1 MKIVWESNYW
11 DNELILK
18 SKNIST
24 TKILIIIVLTLFTIQ
39 SVWFA
44 TTIKYKVPPDE
55 AYHYQ
60 LTEYYS
66 QRSIGAGPII
76 SNQTD
81 NFSLGDIERAPG
93 YLYHYTLSF
102 PLKAVSA
109 TTDSLKARVVSLRI
123 INVGLTLLSLIVLLK
138 IFKLIKMNDKQ
149 RLVAIVLVSG
159 TGMFLWMSAAIN
171 YDNLAY
177 LTFLS
182 FIYFLMLILKNLSF
196 RYILLA
202 IIFAMLT
209 LLVKTSFAPVML
221 LALLYVGV
229 VVLRSKESLK
239 LLKPKA
245 IKKEVK
251 KRWIVFIPIV
261 FALLAVGLLFTE
273 RIIGNYVQYGTIAPK
288 CNVLHTE
295 NECLKNGLYKRSA
308 EQKKVVEELKATDS
322 LPETKPFDFAG
333 NWVSLMY
340 ERIFFYFGHKQMK
353 ASEAAR
359 ITAFATA
366 GFVFVLLILKS
377 ERLFKSK
384 ERRLLIL
391 VALSYIAV
399 LFLFNFNSYL
409 NSSVRF
415 GFQGRYLLPV
425 VPFLYAFVVILFTSV
440 YKKSSKPTSYLLV
453 AMAVVLFGFN
463 VIHHSPSLVFYRG
476 TDESWYYEKSKR
488 TNSQISNGLEDF
500 NLVVPGSL
508 ENTN

>member
-177 LTFLS
+177 LTFL
-182 FIYFLMLILKNLSF
+182 
-196 RYILLA
+196 
-202 IIFAMLT
+202 IFC
-209 LLVKTSFAPVML
+209 F
-221 LALLYVGV
+221 
-229 VVLRSKESLK
+229 
-239 LLKPKA
+239 
-245 IKKEVK
+245 
-251 KRWIVFIPIV
+251 
-261 FALLAVGLLFTE
+261 
-273 RIIGNYVQYGTIAPK
+273 
-288 CNVLHTE
+288 
-295 NECLKNGLYKRSA
+295 
-308 EQKKVVEELKATDS
+308 
-322 LPETKPFDFAG
+322 
-333 NWVSLMY
+333 
-340 ERIFFYFGHKQMK
+340 
-353 ASEAAR
+353 
-359 ITAFATA
+359 
-366 GFVFVLLILKS
+366 
-377 ERLFKSK
+377 
-384 ERRLLIL
+384 
-391 VALSYIAV
+391 
-399 LFLFNFNSYL
+399 
-409 NSSVRF
+409 
-415 GFQGRYLLPV
+415 
-425 VPFLYAFVVILFTSV
+425 
-440 YKKSSKPTSYLLV
+440 
-453 AMAVVLFGFN
+453 
-463 VIHHSPSLVFYRG
+463 
-476 TDESWYYEKSKR
+476 
-488 TNSQISNGLEDF
+488 
-500 NLVVPGSL
+500 
-508 ENTN
+508 